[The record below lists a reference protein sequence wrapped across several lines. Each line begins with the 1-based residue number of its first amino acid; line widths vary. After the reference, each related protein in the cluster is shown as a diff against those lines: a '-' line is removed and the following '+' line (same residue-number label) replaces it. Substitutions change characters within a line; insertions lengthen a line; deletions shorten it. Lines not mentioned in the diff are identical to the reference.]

1 MADPLVPIFR
11 AASVT
16 SAGAFLDWSAVTKM
30 GALYLRNAGPDECF
44 LAWEALPTATI
55 GDGRIRLK
63 VDEAINL
70 DAAKYES
77 IGLRTSGADTAVVEA
92 AGFPRP
98 GSSGFGMA

>member
-11 AASVT
+11 AISVT
-16 SAGAFLDWSAVTKM
+16 SAGATLDWTAVTKM
-30 GALYLRNAGPDECF
+30 GALYLRNAGPDEVF
-44 LAWEALPTATI
+44 LAWEALPTASI

-70 DAAKYES
+70 DAAKYET
-77 IGLRTSGADTAVVEA
+77 IGLRTAGADTAVVEA

-98 GSSGFGMA
+98 GSSGFGIA